1 MQILLRTNDT
11 TCLRNLVLASPSYH
25 AVYRS
30 GRDKVF
36 TAVTVKELTARSVD
50 ILAAYDVYQVVFE
63 NEPTWE
69 GFKNIQAAMTIIY
82 DHYRSPGL
90 EKKARYPV
98 LSIEQS
104 LELRQVQ
111 KLIPWETELMPDR
124 REPSE
129 KVLTIR
135 IPKDTPDTAPH
146 IVVCCADRVVF
157 GLDTSQSYYGYEMLR
172 GEIGPSLVDT
182 KERLRWYYDPTGR
195 WCKETMT

>member
-1 MQILLRTNDT
+1 MQILLRINHT
-11 TCLRNLVLASPSYH
+11 TCLRNLVRASPFFH
-25 AVYRS
+25 AIYCS
-30 GRDKVF
+30 ERDKIF

-69 GFKNIQAAMTIIY
+69 GFKNIQAAMTVIY
-82 DHYRSPGL
+82 DHYRSPNL
-90 EKKARYPV
+90 EKKASYPV

-104 LELRQVQ
+104 LELLHVQ

-124 REPSE
+124 REPGE
-129 KVLTIR
+129 NVLTIR
-135 IPKDTPDTAPH
+135 IPRDTPNSAPH

-157 GLDTSQSYYGYEMLR
+157 GPDTSQSYYGYEMWR

-182 KERLRWYYDPTGR
+182 KERLRWYYDPTGH